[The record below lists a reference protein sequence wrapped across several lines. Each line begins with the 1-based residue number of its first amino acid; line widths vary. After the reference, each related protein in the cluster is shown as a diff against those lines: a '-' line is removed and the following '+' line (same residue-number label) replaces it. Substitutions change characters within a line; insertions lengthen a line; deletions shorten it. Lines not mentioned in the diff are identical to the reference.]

1 MKFPVAPPRRDNR
14 VARILREFVPA
25 PPAVPFRRPPH
36 PASAQ
41 NTQPARATNSL
52 CGRTIRP
59 CQSDSRLPPHPASAQ
74 NTQPARST
82 KSRCCRIIL
91 PCQSDRRL
99 PPQSERR
106 RAVLRAISPL
116 AVRTCELPVGPV
128 WLSNIPASNKLDEF
142 VRRGRDRWWSA
153 NRACPL
159 FRKGVAVRR
168 DLPSAPA
175 H

>member
-41 NTQPARATNSL
+41 NTQPAR
-52 CGRTIRP
+52 
-59 CQSDSRLPPHPASAQ
+59 
-74 NTQPARST
+74 ST
-82 KSRCCRIIL
+82 KSRCCRTIL

-116 AVRTCELPVGPV
+116 AARTCELPVGPV

-153 NRACPL
+153 NRACRL

>member
-14 VARILREFVPA
+14 VARILREFVPT

-41 NTQPARATNSL
+41 NTQPAR
-52 CGRTIRP
+52 
-59 CQSDSRLPPHPASAQ
+59 
-74 NTQPARST
+74 ST
-82 KSRCCRIIL
+82 KSRCCRTIL
-91 PCQSDRRL
+91 PCQSDRRP

-142 VRRGRDRWWSA
+142 VRRGRDRWWSGHA
-153 NRACPL
+153 N
-159 FRKGVAVRR
+159 FRWAQFGFQIS
-168 DLPSAPA
+168 LLQINW
-175 H
+175 